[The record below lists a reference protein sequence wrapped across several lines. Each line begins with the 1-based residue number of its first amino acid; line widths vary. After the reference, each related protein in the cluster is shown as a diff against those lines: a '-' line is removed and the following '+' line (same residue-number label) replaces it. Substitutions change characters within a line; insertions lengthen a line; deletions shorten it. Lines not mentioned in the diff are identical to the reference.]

1 MRRNQ
6 VTASVP
12 KRRKEIKLT
21 GQRKMKKK
29 AHSKHGRKRGRVANI
44 HSYRVTN
51 EDGSITWGYENED
64 GSFKEETIGVDCVT
78 HGKYGYIDPTGE
90 VREIEMGWLVIAKKQ
105 KCELTKG
112 VPEALN
118 CIF

>member
-1 MRRNQ
+1 MNQ
-6 VTASVP
+6 VVATVP

-29 AHSKHGRKRGRVANI
+29 AHSKHGKHGSKRGRVANI

-90 VREIEMGWLVIAKKQ
+90 VRERLLIANKH

-112 VPEALN
+112 FAEALN
-118 CIF
+118 CIC

>member
-6 VTASVP
+6 VAATVP

-29 AHSKHGRKRGRVANI
+29 KTHSKHGKHGSKRGRVANI

-90 VREIEMGWLVIAKKQ
+90 VRLLIANKH

-112 VPEALN
+112 VAGALN